1 MDLSLTIED
10 RNIFLSDQITQDS
23 VSSVIEKIIT
33 INESDEYFERIC
45 SLHGFGLTHTRKPIK
60 IYIDSYGGSVYQCLG
75 LISVMERSQ
84 TPIHTIC
91 TGVAMSA
98 GFMILIFGHKRFA
111 HKYSTPLYHQASS
124 FVFGELKN
132 IEENIAEMKRLQ
144 DLLETLVLEK
154 TDIKK
159 TRLKQ
164 VYVEKLDWYLTAKEA
179 LENNVIDEILD

>member
-1 MDLSLTIED
+1 MDIDFTVED

-33 INESDEYFERIC
+33 INESDEFLDKKA
-45 SLHGFGLTHTRKPIK
+45 SLFDFTYNRKPIK
-60 IYIDSYGGSVYQCLG
+60 LYIDSYGGSVYQCLG
-75 LISVMERSQ
+75 LIAVMMRSK

-98 GFMILIFGHKRFA
+98 GFMILISGHKRFA

-124 FVFGELKN
+124 FLWGELKKQ
-132 IEENIAEMKRLQ
+132 EDDLAETKRLQ
-144 DLLETLVLEK
+144 KLLEEIVLER

-159 TRLKQ
+159 TKLKQ
-164 VYVEKLDWYLTAKEA
+164 VYTEKIDWYLSAEDA